1 MIESQVYQGG
11 VPAPP
16 TVEQP
21 SFEPQI
27 EVEESREDFARV
39 IAEPLL
45 SGFGITLGNALRR
58 VLISTLSGAAVT
70 SVRIDGVQHEFS
82 TIPNVKEDMI
92 EFLLNVK
99 ELRLRAA
106 SDRPGTLVLDI
117 SGRDG
122 EVTAADL
129 QVPEH
134 YEVMNPD
141 LHLVTMDS
149 PKGQLRV
156 ELNVEPGRGYEPAGQ
171 ADGLPVGVIP
181 MDAMFSPVRKVNY
194 KVGRTRVGREANYDR
209 LEIEIW
215 TDGTISA
222 ADAVSASAEIIME
235 QFKLFAH
242 MGQPPLPVVERG
254 LGAGVVLTPERFNMP
269 IEDLNLSMRAYN
281 CLRRS
286 GLMTV
291 GQVLENSEEELLSL
305 RNFGRKSYDELK
317 DKLSEMDLL
326 PVEQP
331 EEVME
336 APPLEEG
343 EGPILAPRPTEAAAE
358 AAPAVTEVQEVV
370 KEAKEVPE
378 VAEAPAKKRAKAAKA
393 EPAAEAEAEDEEIPD
408 WKRKLMEITGE
419 EGGE

>member
-1 MIESQVYQGG
+1 MLESQVYQGG

-16 TVEQP
+16 AEEQP

-39 IAEPLL
+39 IAAPLL

-58 VLISTLSGAAVT
+58 VLLSSLSGAAVT

-82 TIPNVKEDMI
+82 TIPNVKEDVI

-106 SDRPGTLVLDI
+106 SDRPGTLVLDV

-122 EVTAADL
+122 EITAADL

-134 YEVMNPD
+134 YEVVNPD
-141 LHLVTMDS
+141 LHLATMDS
-149 PKGQLRV
+149 PKGQLHV
-156 ELNVEPGRGYEPAGQ
+156 ELNVEPGRGYVPAGQ
-171 ADGLPVGVIP
+171 ADGLALGVIP

-194 KVGRTRVGREANYDR
+194 KVGRTRVGQDANYDR
-209 LEIEIW
+209 LEMEIW
-215 TDGTISA
+215 TDGSISA
-222 ADAVSASAEIIME
+222 VDAVSDSAEIIME

-254 LGAGVVLTPERFNMP
+254 LGAGVVLTPEKFNMP

-317 DKLSEMDLL
+317 DKLNEMDLL

-358 AAPAVTEVQEVV
+358 AAPAVTEAQEAV
-370 KEAKEVPE
+370 EEVPE